1 MGPPLVRF
9 RGQESS
15 DQRTFRSD
23 RDEIW
28 LGTGEVAQGRGL
40 RVERAVAIENF
51 PTDLYLK
58 IFKQSS
64 GETRTELVDKI
75 IEQFL
80 ESGASSYGSVH
91 PGPLS
96 VGDVGRTEAAA
107 RR

>member
-1 MGPPLVRF
+1 
-9 RGQESS
+9 
-15 DQRTFRSD
+15 
-23 RDEIW
+23 
-28 LGTGEVAQGRGL
+28 VAQG
-40 RVERAVAIENF
+40 NF